1 MLSRLD
7 DYPIHQVPLPV
18 AHPGSSDRNHYDRYF
33 FNGYLP
39 DGEVYFGGAMGL
51 YPNRRVIDA
60 AFSIISDGV
69 QRNVYASGLAPVE
82 RSHTRVGPV
91 RIEVV
96 EPMERI
102 RVVVEDNEH
111 GVGAD
116 VTFEAR
122 AVAIEE
128 DRQTRLAG
136 NVLVMD
142 VTRFTQSGTWSGWV
156 ESGGTRIDL
165 DPAVARGTRDRSWG
179 VRPVG
184 EPPGGAPA
192 SSAPPQ
198 IFWLWAPL
206 HFRDRCTY
214 IALFGDADGNFWY
227 QHALVAPVRTRAE
240 DPTIDPGGIAELLR
254 SVEVDIQWE
263 KGTRRSR
270 AASMVLHGFR
280 GPDRR
285 LTFEPIYTFQM
296 CGIGYQHPTW
306 AHGTWHGELAVG
318 GDSWRLD
325 EIDPMAPQNLHI
337 QQLCRVTL
345 DGEAGCGILEQ
356 IAIGPHHPSGLT
368 GILDPYPG

>member
-18 AHPGSSDRNHYDRYF
+18 AHPGTSDRNHYDRYF

-39 DGEVYFGGAMGL
+39 GGEVYFGAAMGL

-60 AFSIISDGV
+60 AFSVINDGV

-82 RSHTRVGPV
+82 RTQTRVGPLRV
-91 RIEVV
+91 EVV

-102 RVVVEDNEH
+102 RVIVDDNDY

-116 VTFEAR
+116 VTFDAR

-128 DRQTRLAG
+128 DRQTRSAG
-136 NVLVMD
+136 NLLVMD

-192 SSAPPQ
+192 SSASPQ

-227 QHALVAPVRTRAE
+227 QHALIAPVRTGAD
-240 DPTIDPGGIAELLR
+240 DPTVDPGGVAELLR
-254 SVEVDIQWE
+254 SVEVEIEWE

-280 GPDRR
+280 GSDRT

-296 CGIGYQHPTW
+296 CGIGYSHPTW
-306 AHGTWHGELAVG
+306 AHGTWHGEAAVG

-325 EIDPMAPQNLHI
+325 DVDPMAPNNLHI

-345 DGEAGCGILEQ
+345 DGEPGCGILEQ

-368 GILDPYPG
+368 GTLDPYSG

>member
-18 AHPGSSDRNHYDRYF
+18 AHPGTSDRNHYDRYF

-39 DGEVYFGGAMGL
+39 DGEVYFGAAMGL

-60 AFSIISDGV
+60 AFSVITDGV

-82 RSHTRVGPV
+82 RSETRIGPL

-102 RVVVEDNEH
+102 RVVVEDNDH

-116 VTFEAR
+116 VTFDAR

-156 ESGGTRIDL
+156 ESAGTRIDL

-192 SSAPPQ
+192 SSASPQ

-206 HFRDRCTY
+206 HFSDRCTY

-227 QHALVAPVRTRAE
+227 QHALLAPVRTGA
-240 DPTIDPGGIAELLR
+240 DAPTVDRGGIAELLR
-254 SVEVDIQWE
+254 SVDVEIEWE

-270 AASMVLHGFR
+270 AASMVLHSFR

-285 LTFEPIYTFQM
+285 LTFDPIYTFQM

-306 AHGTWHGELAVG
+306 AHGTWHGDVAVG

-325 EIDPMAPQNLHI
+325 EVDPMAPHNLHI

-368 GILDPYPG
+368 GILDPYSG

>member
-18 AHPGSSDRNHYDRYF
+18 AHPGTSDRNHYDRYF

-39 DGEVYFGGAMGL
+39 DGEVYFGAAMGL

-60 AFSIISDGV
+60 AFSVINDGV

-82 RSHTRVGPV
+82 RSQTRVGPV
-91 RIEVV
+91 RVEVV

-102 RVVVEDNEH
+102 RVLVDDNDY

-116 VTFEAR
+116 VTFDAR

-128 DRQTRLAG
+128 DRQTRSAG
-136 NVLVMD
+136 NLLVMD

-184 EPPGGAPA
+184 EPPGGAPT
-192 SSAPPQ
+192 SSAAPQ

-227 QHALVAPVRTRAE
+227 QHALIAPVRTGAD
-240 DPTIDPGGIAELLR
+240 DPTVDPGGIAELLR
-254 SVEVDIQWE
+254 SVEVEIEWE

-270 AASMVLHGFR
+270 SASMVLHGFR
-280 GPDRR
+280 GPDRT

-296 CGIGYQHPTW
+296 CGIGYAHPTW
-306 AHGTWHGELAVG
+306 AHGTWHGDLAVG

-325 EIDPMAPQNLHI
+325 EVDPMAPNNLHL

-345 DGEAGCGILEQ
+345 DGEPGCGILEQ

-368 GILDPYPG
+368 GTLDPYSG

>member
-18 AHPGSSDRNHYDRYF
+18 AHPGTSDRNHYDRYF

-82 RSHTRVGPV
+82 RSHTRVGPL

-96 EPMERI
+96 EPMDRI

-111 GVGAD
+111 GVAAD
-116 VTFEAR
+116 VTFDAR

-128 DRQTRLAG
+128 DRQTRLAA
-136 NVLVMD
+136 NVMVMD

-192 SSAPPQ
+192 SSASPQ
-198 IFWLWAPL
+198 NFWLWAPL

-296 CGIGYQHPTW
+296 AGIGYQHPTW

-345 DGEAGCGILEQ
+345 DGEPGCGILEQ